1 MASPVKSLPEVGF
14 RIGEMDTFPF
24 RRQLSLA
31 PLISFWETAL
41 AAHSQIGAGLGAII
55 KDWLRQ
61 APELGRPIE
70 DLGVI
75 APHRELVETLMSK
88 VIPSAY
94 REQDYAGAF
103 LPFTL
108 KPFYVTPPF
117 EQLFVRDGVLHGRI
131 NLDDRTMDTGRLLR
145 AYGLILQKFYG
156 ISMTLDYPII
166 LSTVDPGSGLERHF
180 SMQLDYRFVDVRV
193 GGTPPALS
201 EDDRRRLLANLG
213 DTEMLATLLPPDR
226 FAFEGFAVLR
236 ATDVTDQEVLSSL
249 KRDLIER
256 ESIVSTERFHSL
268 QQKLCTYLRCP
279 DLRLSLAAIQGERV
293 FMLNSGRHLEH
304 SCLFADSV
312 HHTISDFAGSIFD
325 RASRQR
331 EPMVI
336 EDLAGCSERTAVE
349 DAILEGGTRS
359 LIVAPL
365 HYQGQLLGMLKLA
378 SPNPGELKP
387 MATLKLREVLPLFT
401 MALRRSIEELEQ
413 RVQSLIKEQCTAIH
427 PSVEWRFRQAAFQA
441 MERRA
446 SGAAAEMEPI
456 VFKNVYPLYAV
467 SDIRGSSEER
477 NRAIQADL
485 VTHLRL
491 AREVIERAHE
501 ARPLPVLDQLRY
513 RIDRHI
519 GQLEDGLSSG
529 DETRII
535 DFLREHVEP
544 RLDHLASFG
553 AAVRERFS
561 AYRAAMDPRLG
572 TIYRR
577 RKQYEESVTRINDT
591 IGSYLDA
598 EQEMAQAM
606 FPHYFEKQ
614 QTDGIDYSMYVGAA
628 LVEDGLFDEL
638 YLKNLRLWQLM
649 VTCGIARRVEALRGR
664 LAVPLETA
672 HLILVQHTPLSIR
685 FRYDEKRFD
694 VDGAYNVRY
703 EVIKKR
709 IDKAKVRGASERVT
723 QPGKMA
729 IVYSHRN
736 EAIEYRQYLEYLRN
750 LGYVTGEPEEL
761 ELEEMQGVQGLRAL
775 RATIDLSGVE
785 PEPRSAVRQ
794 AVAGVGALAR

>member
-1 MASPVKSLPEVGF
+1 MASKVQPLPEVGS
-14 RIGEMDTFPF
+14 RIMEMDSFPF
-24 RRQLSLA
+24 RRELSLA
-31 PLISFWETAL
+31 PLFAFWETAL
-41 AAHSQIGAGLGAII
+41 SENSLIGGSLATMVR
-55 KDWLRQ
+55 DWLRQ

-70 DLGVI
+70 DPGVF
-75 APHRELVETLMSK
+75 ARHRELVETLLSK

-94 REQDYAGAF
+94 REQDYAAAF
-103 LPFTL
+103 FPFSL
-108 KPFYVTPPF
+108 RPFYATPPF
-117 EQLFVRDGVLHGRI
+117 ERLFVREGALHGRI
-131 NLDDRTMDTGRLLR
+131 NLDERTMDTGRLLR
-145 AYGLILQKFYG
+145 AYGVVLQKFYG
-156 ISMTLDYPII
+156 IALALDYPII
-166 LSTVDPGSGLERHF
+166 LSTVDPDSGLERHF
-180 SMQLDYRFVDVRV
+180 SMQLDYRFVEVRAV
-193 GGTPPALS
+193 GTPPALS
-201 EDDRRRLLANLG
+201 EEDRRRLLANLG
-213 DTEMLATLLPPDR
+213 DTQMLTTLLPPDR

-236 ATDVTDQEVLSSL
+236 ATDVTDQEVLSAL

-256 ESIVSTERFHSL
+256 ESIVNTERFHSL
-268 QQKLCTYLRCP
+268 QQKLCTYLRSP
-279 DLRLSLAAIQGERV
+279 NLTLSLAAIQGERV

-312 HHTISDFAGSIFD
+312 HHTVSDFAGSVFD
-325 RASRQR
+325 RATRQR
-331 EPMVI
+331 EPLVI
-336 EDLAGCSERTAVE
+336 EDLASYPERTAIE
-349 DAILEGGTRS
+349 DAMQENGTRS

-365 HYQGQLLGMLKLA
+365 HYQEQLMGVLKLA

-387 MATLKLREVLPLFT
+387 MTTLKLREVLPLFS
-401 MALRRSIEELEQ
+401 MALRRSVEELEQ
-413 RVQSLIKEQCTAIH
+413 RIQAIIKEQCTAIH

-446 SGAAAEMEPI
+446 SGAATEMEPI
-456 VFKNVYPLYAV
+456 VFKNVFPLYAV

-491 AREVIERAHE
+491 AREVIDKAHE

-513 RIDRHI
+513 RIDRNVA
-519 GQLEDGLSSG
+519 QLEDGLSSG

-535 DFLREHVEP
+535 EFLREHVEP
-544 RLDHLASFG
+544 RLDHLAGFG

-577 RKQYEESVTRINDT
+577 RKDYEESVTRINDA

-628 LVEDGLFDEL
+628 LVESGLFDEL

-664 LAVPLETA
+664 LTVPLETA

-685 FRYDEKRFD
+685 FRFDEKRFD

-709 IDKAKVRGASERVT
+709 IDKAKVRGGTERVT

-736 EAIEYRQYLEYLRN
+736 EAVEYRQYLEYLRN
-750 LGYVTGEPEEL
+750 LGYVTSEPEEL

-775 RATIDLSGVE
+775 RVTIDVSGVG
-785 PEPRSAVRQ
+785 PEPRTAVRQ
-794 AVAGVGALAR
+794 ATAGVRALAR

>member
-1 MASPVKSLPEVGF
+1 M
-14 RIGEMDTFPF
+14 
-24 RRQLSLA
+24 
-31 PLISFWETAL
+31 
-41 AAHSQIGAGLGAII
+41 
-55 KDWLRQ
+55 
-61 APELGRPIE
+61 
-70 DLGVI
+70 
-75 APHRELVETLMSK
+75 
-88 VIPSAY
+88 
-94 REQDYAGAF
+94 
-103 LPFTL
+103 
-108 KPFYVTPPF
+108 
-117 EQLFVRDGVLHGRI
+117 
-131 NLDDRTMDTGRLLR
+131 MDTGRLLR
-145 AYGLILQKFYG
+145 AYGVVLQKFYG
-156 ISMTLDYPII
+156 IAMALEYPII
-166 LSTVDPGSGLERHF
+166 LSTVDPDSGLDRHF
-180 SMQLDYRFVDVRV
+180 SMQLDYRFVDVRAV
-193 GGTPPALS
+193 GTPPPLA
-201 EDDRRRLLANLG
+201 EEDRRRLLANLG
-213 DTEMLATLLPPDR
+213 DTDMLTALIPPDR

-236 ATDVTDQEVLSSL
+236 ATDVTDQEVLSGL

-256 ESIVSTERFHSL
+256 ESIVNTERFQSL
-268 QQKLCTYLRCP
+268 QQKLCTFLRCP
-279 DLRLSLAAIQGERV
+279 ELRLSLAAIQGERV

-312 HHTISDFAGSIFD
+312 HHTVSDFAGSVFD
-325 RASRQR
+325 RAARQG
-331 EPMVI
+331 EPLVI
-336 EDLAGCSERTAVE
+336 EDLATYPERTAIE
-349 DAILEGGTRS
+349 DTMQEAGTRS

-387 MATLKLREVLPLFT
+387 MAALKLREVLPLFS
-401 MALRRSIEELEQ
+401 MALRRSVEDLEQ
-413 RVQSLIKEQCTAIH
+413 RVQAIIKEQCTAIH

-446 SGAAAEMEPI
+446 TGAPVEMEPI
-456 VFKNVYPLYAV
+456 VFKNVFPLYAV

-491 AREVIERAHE
+491 AREVLELARA
-501 ARPLPVLDQLRY
+501 ARPLPILDQLRY
-513 RIDRHI
+513 RIDRNVA
-519 GQLEDGLSSG
+519 QLEDGGLSSG
-529 DETRII
+529 DETRIV

-544 RLDHLASFG
+544 RLDHLAGFG
-553 AAVRERFS
+553 AGVRERFA
-561 AYRAAMDPRLG
+561 AYRGAMDARLG

-577 RKQYEESVTRINDT
+577 RKEYEESVTRINET

-614 QTDGIDYSMYVGAA
+614 QTDGVDYSMYVGGA
-628 LVEDGLFDEL
+628 LVEGGAFDEL

-649 VTCGIARRVEALRGR
+649 VTCGIARRTEALRGR

-672 HLILVQHTPLSIR
+672 HLILVQHTPLAIR
-685 FRYDEKRFD
+685 FRFDEKRFD

-736 EAIEYRQYLEYLRN
+736 EAVEYRHYLEYLKS
-750 LGYVTGEPEEL
+750 LGYITGEPEEL
-761 ELEEMQGVQGLRAL
+761 ELEEVQGVQGLRAL
-775 RATIDLSGVE
+775 RATIDLSDIG
-785 PEPRSAVRQ
+785 PEPRTAARQ
-794 AVAGVGALAR
+794 AAAGVRALAR